1 MAQNAQSDLDM
12 LLRKQDAG
20 ASAAIT
26 QFFLTQIT
34 F

>member
-1 MAQNAQSDLDM
+1 LDM